1 MQAQSKH
8 RAGKAA
14 GLSAQLQS
22 LRLAEQAAK
31 KQVTEQTRLLENDQ
45 QALQQLEQQ
54 QQAVSAE
61 LAALQ
66 MQVPELAAITA
77 RYCTCVI

>member
-8 RAGKAA
+8 RAGGRA
-14 GLSAQLQS
+14 GLSVQLQS
-22 LRLAEQAAK
+22 LRLAEQAVK

-45 QALQQLEQQ
+45 QALQLLEQQ

-61 LAALQ
+61 LAAMQ

-77 RYCTCVI
+77 RYYTCLI